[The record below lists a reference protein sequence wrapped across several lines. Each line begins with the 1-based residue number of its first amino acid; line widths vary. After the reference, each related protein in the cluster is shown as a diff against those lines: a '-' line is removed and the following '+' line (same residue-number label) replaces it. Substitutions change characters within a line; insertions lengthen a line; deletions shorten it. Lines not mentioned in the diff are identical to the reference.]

1 MIRSQML
8 LSVDYERS
16 HCTIL
21 HSDPCQCVM
30 ETRARPYIGD
40 GASDF

>member
-8 LSVDYERS
+8 YPLSYERS
-16 HCTIL
+16 HCAIL

-30 ETRARPYIGD
+30 ETPRP
-40 GASDF
+40 ALHR